1 MGAHGI
7 YHERQIR
14 ELCALHALNNLFQGM
29 CMCCLVCQF
38 LLNKLYDIDHD
49 TFFTRSPFKCVPKL
63 IFLFIFIAAKGTFT
77 KSELDEIC
85 VQLSPDEW
93 INPHKSMLGLG
104 QYDVNVIMSA
114 LQLRGYEAIWFDKR
128 K

>member
-1 MGAHGI
+1 MFFFVFFWFFRQKIHII
-7 YHERQIR
+7 Y
-14 ELCALHALNNLFQGM
+14 F
-29 CMCCLVCQF
+29 
-38 LLNKLYDIDHD
+38 IDLSEH
-49 TFFTRSPFKCVPKL
+49 T
-63 IFLFIFIAAKGTFT
+63 AKGTFT
-77 KSELDEIC
+77 KSELDDIC

-114 LQLRGYEAIWFDKR
+114 LQLRGYDAIWFDKR

>member
-1 MGAHGI
+1 MGAHGNAI

-14 ELCALHALNNLFQGM
+14 ELCALHALNNLFQGK
-29 CMCCLVCQF
+29 F
-38 LLNKLYDIDHD
+38 SRIDFV
-49 TFFTRSPFKCVPKL
+49 TPENAYNSSFYW
-63 IFLFIFIAAKGTFT
+63 FIWTAKGTFT
-77 KSELDEIC
+77 KSELDDIC

-114 LQLRGYEAIWFDKR
+114 LQLKGYDAIWFDKR

>member
-1 MGAHGI
+1 MHSI
-7 YHERQIR
+7 
-14 ELCALHALNNLFQGM
+14 
-29 CMCCLVCQF
+29 
-38 LLNKLYDIDHD
+38 
-49 TFFTRSPFKCVPKL
+49 T
-63 IFLFIFIAAKGTFT
+63 AKGTFT

-85 VQLSPDEW
+85 QQLSPDEW

-128 K
+128 KYVKNQDFIFVRFVLFCFVCKRHYYVLIQ

>member
-1 MGAHGI
+1 MI
-7 YHERQIR
+7 D
-14 ELCALHALNNLFQGM
+14 F
-29 CMCCLVCQF
+29 LVRINSILKKNEISCS
-38 LLNKLYDIDHD
+38 
-49 TFFTRSPFKCVPKL
+49 FT
-63 IFLFIFIAAKGTFT
+63 AKGTFA

>member
-29 CMCCLVCQF
+29 RACIFNRIYFGSFEIQDFFLVSDF
-38 LLNKLYDIDHD
+38 SIK
-49 TFFTRSPFKCVPKL
+49 
-63 IFLFIFIAAKGTFT
+63 AKGTFT

-85 VQLSPDEW
+85 VHLSPNEW

-114 LQLRGYEAIWFDKR
+114 LQLKGYEAIWFDKR